1 MGPNGKLDLCEE
13 RMSERYAQSRSRG
26 AVLVMVLVVCLWDML
41 LPTEG
46 SLATHQVRTG
56 TCEVVALHRCCNKN
70 KIEERSQTVKCSCF
84 PGQVAGT
91 TRAAPSCVDA
101 SIVEQKWAG
110 AVLQATRSK
119 PPRFLL
125 TETNYGNGREYTVNF
140 R

>member
-1 MGPNGKLDLCEE
+1 
-13 RMSERYAQSRSRG
+13 MSERHTPHRNRG

-46 SLATHQVRTG
+46 YSVTHEVRTG

-101 SIVEQKWAG
+101 SIVEQKWDG
-110 AVLQATRSK
+110 AALLATKSK

-125 TETNYGNGREYTVNF
+125 TKNNSGNTMDYTVGF